1 MTKKTISNL
10 CAYDSKETAL
20 CTDERCELW
29 MRPNGVT
36 DKRKGANREWG
47 QTHET
52 WSTQGCLSWNIII
65 LTSPNRQPI
74 YKGAREEEGQEHRH
88 LLRLAL
94 NVVWLS
100 RLNEKLPS
108 VQYKGLRS
116 GQSCHLMHQGY
127 AYTLATKLSSPGST
141 ADCSNQARSAL
152 MNKHGQV
159 HDVRATPS
167 TFFALSLEWR
177 ELLVVRF
184 VSSAQVLLSSRS
196 ALLLFPISIV
206 PMHLFQSSIGC
217 LTGKSW
223 GLFGHE
229 RVKLSTMDELNRE
242 WMNLKEVQKPKRLSQ
257 MPSIRLI
264 LVS

>member
-29 MRPNGVT
+29 MRPDGVT
-36 DKRKGANREWG
+36 DKRKGANCEWG

-52 WSTQGCLSWNIII
+52 WSTQGCLSWSIII

-108 VQYKGLRS
+108 VQYKGWEVDRAVI
-116 GQSCHLMHQGY
+116 SC
-127 AYTLATKLSSPGST
+127 TKAMLTHWLP
-141 ADCSNQARSAL
+141 NYP
-152 MNKHGQV
+152 
-159 HDVRATPS
+159 VR
-167 TFFALSLEWR
+167 E
-177 ELLVVRF
+177 
-184 VSSAQVLLSSRS
+184 AQRI
-196 ALLLFPISIV
+196 APTRPEV
-206 PMHLFQSSIGC
+206 P
-217 LTGKSW
+217 
-223 GLFGHE
+223 
-229 RVKLSTMDELNRE
+229 
-242 WMNLKEVQKPKRLSQ
+242 
-257 MPSIRLI
+257 
-264 LVS
+264 